1 MPAPHLVLASA
12 SPRRQ
17 QLLAQLGLKF
27 EVSPANL
34 DESVHEGEAAHTY
47 VERLARAK
55 AAVTARSHPGACCLA
70 ADTSVVVDGEILGK
84 PQDDAEGRAML
95 ERLSGRSHVV
105 MTGVAVA
112 GPIVE
117 SLVVE
122 TTVRF
127 RTLSLAEI
135 LWYVATGEGRDKAG
149 GYASQARAGAFIEAI
164 DGSVSSVIGLPLA
177 ESIALL
183 GRAGVELPWAME

>member
-1 MPAPHLVLASA
+1 MPAPRLVLASA

-17 QLLAQLGLKF
+17 QLLAQLGLQF
-27 EVSPANL
+27 EVAPADL
-34 DESVHEGEAAHTY
+34 DESVHPGEAPRAY

-55 AAVTARSHPGACCLA
+55 AAFTTRAHPGAVCLA
-70 ADTSVVVDGEILGK
+70 ADTSVVVDTEILGK
-84 PQDDAEGRAML
+84 PGDDAEGRAML
-95 ERLSGRSHVV
+95 KRLSGREHLV

-112 GPIVE
+112 GPHAE
-117 SLVVE
+117 SLVVV
-122 TTVRF
+122 TKVRF

-135 LWYVATGEGRDKAG
+135 VWYVATGEGRDKAG

-177 ESIALL
+177 ESLALL
-183 GRAGVELPWAME
+183 ARAGVELPWAMQ